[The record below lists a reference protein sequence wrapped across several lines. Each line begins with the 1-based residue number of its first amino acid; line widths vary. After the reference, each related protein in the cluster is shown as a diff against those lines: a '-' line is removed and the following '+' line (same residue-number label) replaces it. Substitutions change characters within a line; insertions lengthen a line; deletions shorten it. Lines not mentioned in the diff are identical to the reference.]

1 VFENVRAAAG
11 LTTDIYSELPIHP
24 NEGREE
30 AKLRIRRCRK
40 FRPSLCSFGVGT
52 REKCMDSCVVLTRFC
67 RRHLAED
74 KNQRLY
80 KPCNFRLG
88 PDPEDLCH
96 TPVLT
101 ELGKFGC
108 SLHALPISVKDPPE
122 SHSKRPKVEDEI
134 DKLIEEATMSDDAPK
149 EEESDEGDPEDEM
162 VQEMEQLVGD
172 ELVDIE
178 HFREVLTS
186 MYKKGFYATD
196 SEESEDTEEDEEEPQ
211 TETAVSDSIV
221 EDSFVQQD

>member
-1 VFENVRAAAG
+1 
-11 LTTDIYSELPIHP
+11 
-24 NEGREE
+24 
-30 AKLRIRRCRK
+30 
-40 FRPSLCSFGVGT
+40 
-52 REKCMDSCVVLTRFC
+52 VLTRFC

-134 DKLIEEATMSDDAPK
+134 EKLIEEETMYDDIPK
-149 EEESDEGDPEDEM
+149 EEESDESEIPPDEM

-178 HFREVLTS
+178 HFREVLTG
-186 MYKKGFYATD
+186 MYKKGIYATD

-211 TETAVSDSIV
+211 NEPAGSDDNV
-221 EDSFVQQD
+221 AEDSFVQQD